1 MPKTVFT
8 IGSGNDGSDMFLFEL
23 GRDYCSY
30 GFMETAS
37 QSFRSVGY
45 ISFDEFDA
53 VKELGTILDDLKLEH
68 VGRVVISSS
77 CARAL
82 MIPHKYFN
90 SDYSLLDAI
99 YDLPSSRHLHDRIAE
114 WQMVTIYAI
123 PENIYSLLRSRFP
136 SSEFVHAYTSTLK
149 MGNPVEGADQI
160 SIDFTTSYF
169 RIMVKKGS
177 HLQLAETYA
186 YKTPLDVVYY
196 LLKICY
202 EFGLDQKNTY
212 LVVSGLV
219 DPDSA
224 LFKELHHYFLNLH
237 LAPVPGIEIPEGKH
251 PHYYFSSLYNL
262 AACVL

>member
-8 IGSGNDGSDMFLFEL
+8 IGSGEKESDIFLFEL

-30 GFMETAS
+30 GFMDSSTQAF
-37 QSFRSVGY
+37 QAIGY

-53 VKELGTILDDLKLEH
+53 VNDLGGILDDLNASNS
-68 VGRVVISSS
+68 GRVVISSS
-77 CARAL
+77 CSRAL

-99 YDLPSSRHLHDRIAE
+99 YDLPAARHLHDRIAE

-123 PENIYSLLRSRFP
+123 PEEIYSLLRSRFP

-177 HLQLAETYA
+177 HLQLAETYS

-224 LFKELHHYFLNLH
+224 LYKELHHYFLNLH
-237 LAPVPGIEIPEGKH
+237 LAPEPGFPLPEGDH
-251 PHYYFSSLYNL
+251 PHYYFTSLYNL